1 MITSIITAAIAAATT
16 TGVCLWAYRK
26 GKADGASEAY
36 REKSSMT
43 SDFLHMV
50 ALGNLA
56 GFGSNKSFIPSYCAP
71 KDEAIDQFVNTLN
84 EDELEKLINALK
96 GNQAS
101 CNCKQEDSSKS

>member
-26 GKADGASEAY
+26 GKADGAAEAY
-36 REKSSMT
+36 REKSNMT

-56 GFGSNKSFIPSYCAP
+56 GFGSNKGFTPSYYEP
-71 KDEAIDQFVNTLN
+71 KDEDI
-84 EDELEKLINALK
+84 EKLINALK
-96 GNQAS
+96 GNHTS
-101 CNCKQEDSSKS
+101 CPCKQEESSQS

>member
-1 MITSIITAAIAAATT
+1 MIASLITAAIAAATT

-26 GKADGASEAY
+26 GKADGAAEAY

-56 GFGSNKSFIPSYCAP
+56 GIGKGFTPSYCAP
-71 KDEAIDQFVNTLN
+71 KDEDI
-84 EDELEKLINALK
+84 EKLFKALK
-96 GNQAS
+96 DNHTS
-101 CNCKQEDSSKS
+101 CTCKQEDSPQS

>member
-26 GKADGASEAY
+26 GKADGAAEAY

-50 ALGNLA
+50 ALGSLA
-56 GFGSNKSFIPSYCAP
+56 GFGKGFTPSYCAP
-71 KDEAIDQFVNTLN
+71 KDDEIDQ
-84 EDELEKLINALK
+84 LINALK
-96 GNQAS
+96 DNCTS
-101 CNCKQEDSSKS
+101 CTCKQQEESSKS

>member
-1 MITSIITAAIAAATT
+1 MITSLITAAIAAATT

-26 GKADGASEAY
+26 GKADGAAEAY

-56 GFGSNKSFIPSYCAP
+56 GIGKGFTPSYCAP
-71 KDEAIDQFVNTLN
+71 KDEAIDQFLNTLN

-96 GNQAS
+96 GNCTS
-101 CNCKQEDSSKS
+101 CNCKKEESSQS

>member
-1 MITSIITAAIAAATT
+1 MVTSLITAAIAAATT

-26 GKADGASEAY
+26 GRADGAAEAY
-36 REKSSMT
+36 RERSNMS
-43 SDFLHMV
+43 SDFLHMI

-56 GFGSNKSFIPSYCAP
+56 GIGKGFTPSYCTP

-96 GNQAS
+96 GNHTS
-101 CNCKQEDSSKS
+101 CPCKQQNESSEN